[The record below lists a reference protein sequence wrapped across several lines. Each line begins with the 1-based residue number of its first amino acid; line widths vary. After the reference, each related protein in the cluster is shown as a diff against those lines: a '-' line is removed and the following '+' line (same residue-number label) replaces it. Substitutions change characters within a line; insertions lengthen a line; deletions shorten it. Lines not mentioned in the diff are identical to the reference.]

1 MLGYMIFALVI
12 YGLILCGFTI
22 TASYAVFW
30 GVFILVI
37 IVFGIKG
44 RLAHNIEK
52 RDIEITIAFVILY
65 TAVFFFDLNHGFT
78 HWDEISH
85 WGPMVKENLRLNQL
99 YLVEESRL
107 QAHKDYP
114 PVIALIETAWSDLCG
129 GYSEKYLYRGLH
141 MLISA
146 MIFPMITQNI
156 CYEQRFCGSSVYNSM
171 YCTFVRRWKFTYYD
185 ICRWS
190 IGSDGSFLRFS
201 YYYIA

>member
-12 YGLILCGFTI
+12 YGLILYGFTI

-65 TAVFFFDLNHGFT
+65 TAVFFFDLNRGFT

-85 WGPMVKENLRLNQL
+85 WGPMVKENLRLN
-99 YLVEESRL
+99 
-107 QAHKDYP
+107 
-114 PVIALIETAWSDLCG
+114 
-129 GYSEKYLYRGLH
+129 
-141 MLISA
+141 
-146 MIFPMITQNI
+146 
-156 CYEQRFCGSSVYNSM
+156 
-171 YCTFVRRWKFTYYD
+171 
-185 ICRWS
+185 
-190 IGSDGSFLRFS
+190 
-201 YYYIA
+201 